1 MPCRAARAARL
12 FSRRPGSLIGL
23 PWARAFVARFPHLL
37 DELIEFPGCPG
48 LPERRPQ
55 FDAIPA
61 FLQAVQAKQA
71 DLALQIHGSGSIVNP
86 LIEMFA
92 ASLSAGYCTQSDYCP
107 DKERYLSY
115 PEGIPEIRRHLR
127 LMEFLGVPLQGEH
140 LEFPL
145 YASDREVRP
154 AGRTTG
160 LRKRAYGVHRIALPQ
175 RRWPIADF
183 ADIAAALAARG
194 ARIVITGSAAEREL
208 CARLAALLGPNCID
222 LAGRTSLGALAVL
235 LQHACITV
243 CNDTGISHIAAA
255 LGAPSVVLFTG
266 SEINAGVQI
275 AVCTA
280 PCPCPFRQP
289 RARRCW
295 KIERLLCGAGR
306 PAQSALRRVR
316 SCGSTISATWS
327 LRAGAARCAVPP
339 PSGARLPM
347 RTSRR
352 TGRAVLPWIDVQS
365 CTGGRVPGRAGLRCS
380 CKRRN
385 DRLAAL
391 RHFDTALI
399 VTGFTNAVSRR
410 VRLLPRGHADRAARA
425 RDFNG
430 VVLA

>member
-1 MPCRAARAARL
+1 MKLSAHTRKILVLRALQLGDLLCAVPALRALRAC
-12 FSRRPGSLIGL
+12 FPPAQIALIGL

-145 YASDREVRP
+145 YASDREEY
-154 AGRTTG
+154 GRLAEQHG
-160 LRKRAYGVHRIALPQ
+160 LRKRAYVCVHPGSRSPQ

-266 SEINAGVQI
+266 SEIERWAPLNRSLHR
-275 AVCTA
+275 AVPVLPFSPTSRTA
-280 PCPCPFRQP
+280 VLEE
-289 RARRCW
+289 
-295 KIERLLCGAGR
+295 IERLLYAET
-306 PAQSALRRVR
+306 V
-316 SCGSTISATWS
+316 
-327 LRAGAARCAVPP
+327 
-339 PSGARLPM
+339 
-347 RTSRR
+347 
-352 TGRAVLPWIDVQS
+352 
-365 CTGGRVPGRAGLRCS
+365 
-380 CKRRN
+380 
-385 DRLAAL
+385 
-391 RHFDTALI
+391 
-399 VTGFTNAVSRR
+399 NA
-410 VRLLPRGHADRAARA
+410 
-425 RDFNG
+425 
-430 VVLA
+430 